1 MKRLFQLLLF
11 SYFNDHRTQPL
22 DLSCRI
28 LQGEVIFNP
37 VSRFRSHRQVAGD
50 MNIQHRIPCSQDMLE
65 QRFHFCRKLPQNFV
79 NGSPQMRFGGNS
91 VHASRASLMPRNR
104 N

>member
-1 MKRLFQLLLF
+1 
-11 SYFNDHRTQPL
+11 
-22 DLSCRI
+22 
-28 LQGEVIFNP
+28 
-37 VSRFRSHRQVAGD
+37 
-50 MNIQHRIPCSQDMLE
+50 LE